1 VDGYGDKSEVN
12 IKLESQILVI
22 SYLNITS

>member
-1 VDGYGDKSEVN
+1 VDGYGGKSEVN

-22 SYLNITS
+22 SYLYITS